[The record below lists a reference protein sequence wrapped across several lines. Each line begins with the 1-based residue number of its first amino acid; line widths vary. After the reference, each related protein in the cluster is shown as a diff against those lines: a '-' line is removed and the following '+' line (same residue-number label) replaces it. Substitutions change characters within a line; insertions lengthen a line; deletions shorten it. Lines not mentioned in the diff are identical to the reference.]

1 MRNGTFN
8 CTLST
13 KKPVKA
19 LRYCN
24 DSLTRGTEAKRPP
37 LPRSL
42 RLGTRNWSNSDW
54 EEPLEVGRNL
64 WRSQAQPPAQS
75 RSTPSVSGLC
85 PAQLWTPPVQGEAF
99 PGPALVVYHPIV
111 KIFSY
116 LVRVSHPVVCAHRLC
131 LALGSSTCELSA
143 EMNTAECKPPDSE
156 KQLWIK

>member
-13 KKPVKA
+13 KKPVEA
-19 LRYCN
+19 LRYCS
-24 DSLTRGTEAKRPP
+24 DSVLQEALRPKGHLSPGARGWEP
-37 LPRSL
+37 
-42 RLGTRNWSNSDW
+42 GTGAIQT
-54 EEPLEVGRNL
+54 GRNL

-99 PGPALVVYHPIV
+99 PALVVYHPIV

-143 EMNTAECKPPDSE
+143 EMNTPDCKPPDSE